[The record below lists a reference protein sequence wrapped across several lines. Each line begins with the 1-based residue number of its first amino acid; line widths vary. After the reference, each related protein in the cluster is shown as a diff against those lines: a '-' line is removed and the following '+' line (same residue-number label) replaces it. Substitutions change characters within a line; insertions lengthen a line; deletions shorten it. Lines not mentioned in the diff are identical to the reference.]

1 MKQARPAP
9 PMRRRPRIALAIAL
23 LLAAGAVPAGSAFA
37 GDAAWR
43 DSIAWQ
49 GRTAQMQANGEA
61 WRLQPET
68 GAAIDIPAQPM
79 RSQTASPM
87 FDGLFALAQAE
98 LTKAQV
104 ESISD
109 NAYDN
114 GRPIPCSC
122 FETGEK
128 WRYVWTRDLSFAA
141 DLALAK
147 LRPERTRNA
156 LRFKLSDLRA
166 GAPQGTYVVQDTGS
180 GGSWPI
186 SSDRVVWFLAARGLV
201 DAPAADADAKR
212 FSEEVWN
219 ALTDTLAQDREYV
232 FDQDMGLYRGE
243 TSFLDWR
250 EQSYPRWTSDDVAF
264 LAQSFALSTN
274 VLHYQTLRLAE
285 RMARERGDARA
296 NGYAR
301 QAQALAMQIERRFW
315 REDRGLYMSYIGT
328 TAHPVP
334 FEAYDLLG
342 LSLLI
347 DSGIAPESRARRALS
362 NYPRLESGSPVIWPQ
377 QPGIAIY
384 HNRAIWPFVS
394 AYSLRAARKLDDAD
408 RIAGEV
414 LSLMRGAALA
424 GSNMENY
431 ELATQAVHVD
441 DGALSGPVVNSP
453 RQLWS
458 VAGYLQMVMEGVFGL
473 QADGTLAPKIPTLL
487 LPTLFGESDRITLSM
502 PGREV
507 VIVKPPGAEGDLL
520 VHGPVEHD
528 GERETVYLVPLR
540 GVPVTEPSKL
550 DAAAF
555 APASPDA
562 PVVRRDGAQWRI
574 DVPADQNLYVDAVL
588 KTRASPK
595 ASIAHL
601 DLRDAR
607 QCLSLTRV
615 HDGVES
621 LHSPTRCVG
630 DDTRIDGA
638 WPRTWRAPA
647 AGRYAL
653 SVEFTNTHGPI
664 NTGITAGVK
673 TLVTQCDGK
682 QEQHGTLVMPHG
694 ASTQRSSSVVI
705 DVPGAAT
712 CRFTLRD
719 GMNMSYLT
727 HNARYTGGAGGTDGP
742 LNDATIGALHAVPLH
757 AAQHERPAR

>member
-9 PMRRRPRIALAIAL
+9 PMRRSPRIALAIAL
-23 LLAAGAVPAGSAFA
+23 AVAAGPAPFAGAFA
-37 GDAAWR
+37 VDAAWR
-43 DSIAWQ
+43 DSIQWQ
-49 GRTAQMQANGEA
+49 GAAARIQADGEG
-61 WRLQPET
+61 WRLQPGS
-68 GAAIDIPAQPM
+68 GAAVRIPAQPM
-79 RSQTASPM
+79 RTETASPM

-98 LTKAQV
+98 LTQAQV

-166 GAPQGTYVVQDTGS
+166 GEPQGEYVVQDTGS

-186 SSDRVVWFLAARGLV
+186 SSDRAVWFLAARGLV
-201 DAPAADADAKR
+201 DEPAGDADAKR
-212 FSEEVWN
+212 FNEEVWQ
-219 ALTDTLAQDREYV
+219 ALTDTLAQDRQFV
-232 FDQDMGLYRGE
+232 FDAETGLYRGE

-274 VLHYQTLRLAE
+274 VLHYEALRLGE

-296 NGYAR
+296 DGYAQ
-301 QAQALAMQIERRFW
+301 QAKALATQIERRFW

-328 TAHPVP
+328 AAHPVP

-347 DSGIAPESRARRALS
+347 DSGIAPEARARRALS
-362 NYPRLESGSPVIWPQ
+362 TYPRLESGSPVIWPQ
-377 QPGIAIY
+377 QRDIAIY

-408 RIAGEV
+408 RIASEV
-414 LSLMRGAALA
+414 RSLMRGAALA

-431 ELATQAVHVD
+431 EFVSQAVHVD

-473 QADGTLAPKIPTLL
+473 GPDGTVAPKIPASLVPL
-487 LPTLFGESDRITLSM
+487 LFGERDRIALRL
-502 PGREV
+502 PEREV
-507 VIVKPPGAEGDLL
+507 VLVRPAVIEGDLL
-520 VHGPVEHD
+520 VAGTVERD
-528 GERETVYLVPLR
+528 GSRDTVRLVSQR
-540 GVPVTEPSKL
+540 GVARTKSSSL

-555 APASPDA
+555 APLSPDA
-562 PVVRRDGAQWRI
+562 PKPVQDANGWRIEVPAHQRLYLDGAMRT
-574 DVPADQNLYVDAVL
+574 DAL
-588 KTRASPK
+588 PK
-595 ASIAHL
+595 AQV
-601 DLRDAR
+601 LRLPEQKAQ
-607 QCLSLTRV
+607 QCMSLTRV
-615 HDGVES
+615 ENGIES

-630 DDTRIDGA
+630 DDARIEGE

-647 AGRYAL
+647 AGRYAV
-653 SVEFTNTHGPI
+653 SVDFTNTHGPI
-664 NTGITAGVK
+664 NTGITAAVK
-673 TLVTQCDGK
+673 TLVVQCDGIE
-682 QEQHGTLVMPHG
+682 EQRGTLVMPHG
-694 ASTQRSSSVVI
+694 AAMQRSSPVVI
-705 DVPGAAT
+705 DVPNAAT

-719 GMNMSYLT
+719 GMNMSYLS
-727 HNARYTGGAGGTDGP
+727 HNARYTGGAGGVDGP
-742 LNDATIGALHAVPLH
+742 LNEATIGALHAVPVR
-757 AAQHERPAR
+757 ATIQGNSAR

>member
-9 PMRRRPRIALAIAL
+9 PMRRSPRIALAIAL
-23 LLAAGAVPAGSAFA
+23 ALAAGPAFIGSALA

-43 DSIAWQ
+43 DSIQWRDA
-49 GRTAQMQANGEA
+49 TARIQADGEG
-61 WRLQPET
+61 WRLQPGS
-68 GAAIDIPAQPM
+68 GAVVRIPAQPM
-79 RSQTASPM
+79 RTETASPM

-98 LTKAQV
+98 LTQAQV

-166 GAPQGTYVVQDTGS
+166 GEPQGEYVVQDTGS

-212 FSEEVWN
+212 FSEEVWQ
-219 ALTDTLAQDREYV
+219 ALTDTLAQDRQFV
-232 FDQDMGLYRGE
+232 FDADMGLYRGE

-250 EQSYPRWTSDDVAF
+250 EQTYPRWTSDDVAF

-274 VLHYQTLRLAE
+274 VLHYEALRLGE
-285 RMARERGDARA
+285 RMARGRGDARA
-296 NGYAR
+296 DDYAR
-301 QAQALAMQIERRFW
+301 QAKALATQIERRFW

-328 TAHPVP
+328 AAHPAA

-347 DSGIAPESRARRALS
+347 DSGIAPEARARRALS

-377 QPGIAIY
+377 QRDIAIY

-394 AYSLRAARKLDDAD
+394 AYSLRAARKLDDGD
-408 RIAGEV
+408 RIASEV
-414 LSLMRGAALA
+414 RSLMRGAALA

-431 ELATQAVHVD
+431 ELVSQAVHVD
-441 DGALSGPVVNSP
+441 DGALSGTVVNSP

-473 QADGTLAPKIPTLL
+473 EPDGTVAPKIPASLVPL
-487 LPTLFGESDRITLSM
+487 LFGERDRIALRL
-502 PGREV
+502 PEREV
-507 VIVKPPGAEGDLL
+507 VLLRPAVIEGDLL
-520 VHGPVEHD
+520 VAGTVERE
-528 GERETVYLVPLR
+528 GSRETVRLVPQR
-540 GVPVTEPSKL
+540 GVARSNSSSL

-555 APASPDA
+555 APLSPDA
-562 PVVRRDGAQWRI
+562 PRPMQDASGWRI
-574 DVPADQNLYVDAVL
+574 DVPAHQRLYVDGAM
-588 KTRASPK
+588 RADALPK
-595 ASIAHL
+595 AQVSRL
-601 DLRDAR
+601 PGQKTQ
-607 QCLSLTRV
+607 QCMSLTRV
-615 HDGVES
+615 ENGIES

-630 DDTRIDGA
+630 DDVRIEGG
-638 WPRTWRAPA
+638 WPRSWRAPV
-647 AGRYAL
+647 AGRYAI
-653 SVEFTNTHGPI
+653 SVDFTNTHGPI
-664 NTGITAGVK
+664 NTGITAAVK
-673 TLVTQCDGK
+673 TLVAQCDGVA
-682 QEQHGTLVMPHG
+682 EQRGTLVMPHG
-694 ASTQRSSSVVI
+694 TAMQRSSNVVI
-705 DVPGAAT
+705 EVPEAAT

-719 GMNMSYLT
+719 GINMSYLS

-742 LNDATIGALHAVPLH
+742 LNDATIGALHAVPVR
-757 AAQHERPAR
+757 ATTQGTPAR